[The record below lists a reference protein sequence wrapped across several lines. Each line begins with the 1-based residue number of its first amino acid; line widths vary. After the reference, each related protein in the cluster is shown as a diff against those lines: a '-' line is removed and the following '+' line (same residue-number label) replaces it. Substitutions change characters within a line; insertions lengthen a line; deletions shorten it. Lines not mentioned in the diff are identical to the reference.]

1 FSLLTLRSEGLWY
14 IPTPY
19 VSSLS
24 YLEACM
30 WGIFVFTYLSSS
42 IKIPAIIDNGLS
54 KLGEVSFSE
63 YILHGVVL
71 YSFHKTF
78 GVPRFIDNDNV
89 NAVINFL
96 IFYLQF
102 LSFLRY
108 VLS

>member
-1 FSLLTLRSEGLWY
+1 
-14 IPTPY
+14 
-19 VSSLS
+19 
-24 YLEACM
+24 M

-71 YSFHKTF
+71 YSFHKKF

-96 IFYLQF
+96 ILLPAILIFSKICFELIEKPF
-102 LSFLRY
+102 LGFRKKY
-108 VLS
+108 AK